1 MTIVAIVFTLFDFSS
16 SQNYQLSV
24 TNLKIV
30 IIGAGEIGYDLAS
43 ILSQEMHDVIVLDRD
58 KEALQKVT
66 ENLDV
71 LCVEGNATSAK
82 DLVETGVKEADILI
96 AVTSIDE
103 VNMIAS
109 MMSKRLG
116 AGMVIA
122 RIRSDELSRPNAPL
136 KSTDLGIDVLIHPE
150 QSAALEI
157 VRLIK
162 RASASDLVNLADGR
176 MQMIGLRINKTSPLV
191 GKTLIE
197 YAEAFPAVTFRVV
210 AIARNS
216 LTIIPTGSARIQ
228 AYDQLFLIAKTESIP
243 DVIKTTGKPDL
254 DINRIMIAGGT
265 PIGAIIARTL
275 SSEDKKWSIK
285 LIEPDH
291 DTAVELAEEL
301 KDVLVLNGNPTDPDL
316 LATEG
321 ITDTDAFI
329 SVTDDEESNIISCLM
344 AKHLEV
350 QKTVALVS
358 KSDYIPLS
366 QTIGLDAAINKKLAA
381 SNEIHRHVRG
391 GRVISVTA
399 LQGIKAEVIE
409 LQAAPKSKVVKKPIR
424 KIRFPEG
431 CVVGGILS
439 NGSTSIATGQSQ
451 IQPNDR
457 VIIFCL
463 PEAVDKVTSLFS

>member
-1 MTIVAIVFTLFDFSS
+1 M
-16 SQNYQLSV
+16 
-24 TNLKIV
+24 KII

-43 ILSQEMHDVIVLDRD
+43 ILSKEKHDVIVVDREKSCLD
-58 KEALQKVT
+58 KVS

-71 LCVEGNATSAK
+71 LCFEGNATSAE
-82 DLVETGVKEADILI
+82 DLVEAGVQDADIMI

-116 AGMVIA
+116 AKMVIA
-122 RIRSDELSRPNAPL
+122 RVRSDELSRPKAPL
-136 KSTDLGIDVLIHPE
+136 KSTELGIDVLIHPE
-150 QSAALEI
+150 LSAAQEI

-162 RASASDLVNLADGR
+162 RASASDLINLADGK
-176 MQMIGLRINKTSPLV
+176 MQLIGLRISKASPLT
-191 GKTLIE
+191 GKLISDYAQE
-197 YAEAFPAVTFRVV
+197 YSDITFRIT
-210 AIARNS
+210 AIARKG
-216 LTIIPTGSARIQ
+216 LTIIPTGTLRIQ
-228 AYDQLFLIAKTESIP
+228 ALDQLFILAKTEDIP
-243 DVIKTTGKPDL
+243 AIIETTGKPDVE
-254 DINRIMIAGGT
+254 INRIMIAGGT
-265 PIGAIIARTL
+265 AIGAMIARIL
-275 SSEDKKWSIK
+275 CKEDKKWNIK
-285 LIEPDH
+285 LIEPDY
-291 DTAVELAEEL
+291 DTAVELAQEL

-350 QKTVALVS
+350 KKTVALVS

-366 QTIGLDAAINKKLAA
+366 QTIGLDAAVNKKSAA

-391 GRVISVTA
+391 GKVISVTA

-409 LQAAPKSKVVKKPIR
+409 LQAAPKSKIVKKPIH
-424 KIRFPEG
+424 KINFPEG
-431 CVVGGILS
+431 CVVGGILK
-439 NGSTSIATGQSQ
+439 NGSVEIATGQSQ
-451 IQPNDR
+451 INPKDR

-463 PEAVDKVTSLFS
+463 PEAIDKVTSLFQ

>member
-1 MTIVAIVFTLFDFSS
+1 M
-16 SQNYQLSV
+16 
-24 TNLKIV
+24 KIV

-43 ILSQEMHDVIVLDRD
+43 ILSQEKHDVIVIDRD
-58 KEALQKVT
+58 TDALERVT

-71 LCVEGNATSAK
+71 LCFEGNATSAK
-82 DLVETGVKEADILI
+82 DLADAGVKDADILI

-116 AGMVIA
+116 ADMVIA
-122 RIRSDELSRPNAPL
+122 RVRSDELSRPNAPL
-136 KSTDLGIDVLIHPE
+136 KPTDLGIDVLIHPE
-150 QSAALEI
+150 LSAAQEI

-176 MQMIGLRINKTSPLV
+176 MQMIGLRIGKDSPLV
-191 GKTLIE
+191 GKSLIE
-197 YAEAFPAVTFRVV
+197 YAEEFPDITFRVV
-210 AIARNS
+210 AISRKG
-216 LTIIPTGSARIQ
+216 LTIIPSGSVSIQ

-243 DVIKTTGKPDL
+243 DVIETTGKPDVE
-254 DINRIMIAGGT
+254 INRIMVAGGS
-265 PIGAIIARTL
+265 PIGAMITRIL
-275 SSEDKKWSIK
+275 CKEEKKWNIK

-321 ITDTDAFI
+321 ITETDAFI
-329 SVTDDEESNIISCLM
+329 SVTEDEESNIISCLM

-350 QKTVALVS
+350 NKTVALVS

-366 QTIGLDAAINKKLAA
+366 QTIGLDAAINKKSAA

-409 LQAAPKSKVVKKPIR
+409 LQAAPKSKAVKKPIR
-424 KIRFPEG
+424 KINFPEG

-439 NGSTSIATGQSQ
+439 NGSTDIATGKSQ
-451 IQPNDR
+451 ILPNDR

-463 PEAVDKVTSLFS
+463 PEAVDKVTSLFK